1 MFPVLARCDC
11 ETLLYQPLFYSS
23 RKFTIFIRQ
32 QIHQFSYSTKITTTM
47 SFIVIA
53 CLIVPYTFVMYVFYR
68 RMEPITTIFVPSIDE
83 TELRGVVILNIAILN
98 RENVVS
104 QQNDRFIDNSI
115 ILNSQK
121 RPKVVYSSSKLISS
135 DFNIVDRSKHS
146 IRTSANPLGLTK

>member
-1 MFPVLARCDC
+1 
-11 ETLLYQPLFYSS
+11 
-23 RKFTIFIRQ
+23 
-32 QIHQFSYSTKITTTM
+32 
-47 SFIVIA
+47 
-53 CLIVPYTFVMYVFYR
+53 
-68 RMEPITTIFVPSIDE
+68 MEPITRIFIPSIDE

-104 QQNDRFIDNSI
+104 QQNDRFIDNLI